1 MLLLYRHREAQRSPQ
16 CRVKI
21 MKTFKAVSIVLS
33 NDEMDTHFC
42 SSLTATIEGASG
54 RFFLSSDKS
63 GIKKA
68 IDFAKTLDS
77 EITVTEFDCEIEDGN
92 FFFDNGIAVNV

>member
-1 MLLLYRHREAQRSPQ
+1 MN
-16 CRVKI
+16 
-21 MKTFKAVSIVLS
+21 TFKAVSIVLG
-33 NDEMDTHFC
+33 NDEMDAHFC
-42 SSLTATIEGASG
+42 SFLTETIEGASG
-54 RFFLSSDKS
+54 RFFLSSEKS

-92 FFFDNGIAVNV
+92 FFFDNGVTVNA